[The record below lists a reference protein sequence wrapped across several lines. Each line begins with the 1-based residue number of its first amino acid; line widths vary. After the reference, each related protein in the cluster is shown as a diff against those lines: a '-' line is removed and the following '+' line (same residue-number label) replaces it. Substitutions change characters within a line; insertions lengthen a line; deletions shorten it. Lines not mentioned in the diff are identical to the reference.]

1 MGESWV
7 SKLEKLYSD
16 VLAHSGVAHDENP
29 PGRGSGRYGWGS
41 GERIYQRDFD
51 IYSRFQKYKQA
62 GMSEVE
68 IAKALGFYKLDKR
81 GNVVR
86 DENGEPVGNTATL
99 RARAQVARDRVRSE
113 NYQKAL
119 ELSNTIDP
127 DTGKIY
133 TNKRIAELLDL
144 PNESSVRNL
153 LTNEAAR
160 ENSNKTQRAADDLK
174 EALKTANYIDV
185 GRGAELSLG
194 VSPDRL
200 KNALD
205 LLKEEGYE
213 VQTINVSQVGMKGE
227 QTITKVLCPPGTDPK
242 ELYSKLS
249 EIRSL
254 ENLDG
259 PSTAT
264 LLGMQ
269 DPVRVEKSRISIR
282 FDEDGGTEK
291 DGVIEIRA
299 KRDENGNLV
308 PVAEDL
314 SLGNARYAQVR
325 IAVEGDKYIKG
336 MAVYNTD
343 LPEGVDILVNS
354 NKSVKDV
361 KDGKDEYDVAL
372 KKFKENPDAPF
383 GTTVFQSEYAPGKLS
398 AINIVSDIYGKDKH
412 QEGSWDEWDR
422 NLSAQFLAKQSEALI
437 QQQLNLKIKQK
448 EAEYQEILSINN
460 PVVKK
465 QMLID
470 FAESCDASA
479 VDLKAAALPGQRVQ
493 VILPVNSLK
502 ETEAY
507 NPNYP
512 NGTTLALI
520 RYPHTGPFE
529 IPIVKVNNTNQEAQ
543 SFLKDAR
550 GESKDAIGINHKTAQ
565 VLSGADFD
573 GDTVICIPMTRQN
586 SQGEFE
592 KSVNIKGIGNGQH
605 KLPGLDGFDPSA
617 AYPRREG
624 MKVMTERN
632 KQIEMGVVS
641 NLITDMSLKGG
652 VSDDELERAVKYSM
666 VVIDSVKH
674 ELDYTRAE
682 KELNIKDLK
691 EKYQSNADG
700 SHGTSTLISRAK
712 SEVNVSQRDRWNPDR
727 KWIDPDTGELVSAID
742 PNTGQKNYKLKNDRF
757 YEDTVKV
764 KKLAEPG
771 YTWTDKD
778 GKTHKS
784 KYVKDEDGNDVYETY
799 TDKNG
804 RTKTVYEKTGEVKER
819 TTKSTKM
826 AEAQDARELLS
837 DNPSNKEILYAN
849 YANKMKSMA
858 NDSRKE
864 YLSVPK
870 LEYSPEA
877 RKKYA
882 EEVASL
888 NEKLITAKK
897 NAQRE
902 RDAQRVAN
910 DQIREQKAMNPNMS
924 DEDLKRIKGQAL
936 TGARQRVGAH
946 KDKVTFTDKEW
957 EAINA
962 GAISENIL
970 NQLLANADKNSY
982 TALATPRS
990 SRVSAATA
998 SRVKALL
1005 GAGWTREEI
1014 AKAGYASIETVKEVE
1029 SGNYERS

>member
-1 MGESWV
+1 MSDRWV
-7 SKLEKLYSD
+7 DKLEQLYFYSFM
-16 VLAHSGVAHDENP
+16 HSGVAHDENP
-29 PGRGSGRYGWGS
+29 PGRGSGVLPWGS
-41 GERIYQRDFD
+41 GERPCQRSFD
-51 IYSRFQKYKQA
+51 VYSRFQKYKKA
-62 GMSEVE
+62 GMSEVD

-81 GNVVR
+81 GNIIR
-86 DENGEPVGNTATL
+86 DANGEPQGNTATL
-99 RARAQVARDRVRSE
+99 RARVQIARDAVRTDNYRRVI
-113 NYQKAL
+113 
-119 ELSNTIDP
+119 ELKETIDP
-127 DTGKIY
+127 DTNDFY
-133 TNKRIAELLDL
+133 TNQKIAEVLGLKG
-144 PNESSVRNL
+144 ESSVRNL
-153 LTNEAAR
+153 LTNEGAK
-160 ENSNKTQRAADDLK
+160 ENTNKTQKAADELK
-174 EALKTANYIDV
+174 EAMKTANYIDV

-227 QTITKVLCPPGTDPK
+227 QTITKVLCPPGTDVK
-242 ELYSKLS
+242 ELYSKMS

-254 ENLDG
+254 ENLNG

-269 DPVRVEKSRISIR
+269 DPVRVDLSRIKIKY
-282 FDEDGGTEK
+282 DEDGGTEK

-299 KRDENGNLV
+299 RRDENGYLV

-314 SLGNARYAQVR
+314 SLGNAKYAQVR

-354 NKSVKDV
+354 NKSVKGGV
-361 KDGKDEYDVAL
+361 DGAL
-372 KKFKENPDAPF
+372 KNMKDNPDAPF
-383 GTTVFQSEYAPGKLS
+383 GATVFQSEYAPGKLS

-422 NLSAQFLAKQSEALI
+422 NLSAQFLSKQSEGLI

-493 VILPVNSLK
+493 VLLPVNSLK
-502 ETEAY
+502 ETECY

-529 IPIVKVNNTNQEAQ
+529 IPIVKVNNNNQEAQ

-550 GESKDAIGINHKTAQ
+550 GESKDAIGLNYKTEQ
-565 VLSGADFD
+565 ILSGADND
-573 GDTVICIPMTRQN
+573 GDTVICIPMTRKN

-592 KSVNIKGIGNGQH
+592 KTVNIKGIGNGQH
-605 KLPGLDGFDPSA
+605 KLPGLDGFNPSA
-617 AYPRREG
+617 AYPKREG

-632 KQIEMGVVS
+632 KQIEMGVIS
-641 NLITDMSLKGG
+641 NLITDMQLKGG

-666 VVIDSVKH
+666 IVIDSVKH

-682 KELNIKDLK
+682 KELNIKKLK
-691 EKYQSNADG
+691 EDYQSNADG

-712 SEVNVSQRDRWNPDR
+712 SEVNVPQRERWSPDR
-727 KWIDPDTGELVSAID
+727 KWIDPDSGELVSAID
-742 PNTGQKNYKLKNDRF
+742 PNTGAKNYKLKNDRF
-757 YEDTVKV
+757 YEESVKV

-804 RTKTVYEKTGEVKER
+804 RTKTAYEKTGEIGVR
-819 TTKSTKM
+819 TTKSRKM
-826 AEAQDARELLS
+826 AEAKDANELLS

-858 NDSRKE
+858 NESRKE

-882 EEVASL
+882 AEVASL
-888 NEKLITAKK
+888 DDKLITAKK

-910 DQIREQKAMNPNMS
+910 DQIREQKAKNPNMTAE
-924 DEDLKRIKGQAL
+924 DEKRIKGQAL

-946 KDKVTFTDKEW
+946 KDRVVFTEKEW

-962 GAISENIL
+962 GAISQSKLEA
-970 NQLLANADKNSY
+970 LLANADKSSY

-998 SRVKALL
+998 MRIQSLL
-1005 GAGWTREEI
+1005 DAGWDRQEI
-1014 AKAGYASIETVKEVE
+1014 VEAGYASIETVKEVE
-1029 SGNYERS
+1029 AGNYEHA